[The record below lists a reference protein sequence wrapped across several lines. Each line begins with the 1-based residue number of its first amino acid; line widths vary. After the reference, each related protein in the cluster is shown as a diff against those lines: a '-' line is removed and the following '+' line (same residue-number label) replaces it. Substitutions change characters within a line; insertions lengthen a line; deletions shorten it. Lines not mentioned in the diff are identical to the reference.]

1 MEKLSDKNDGNIVKR
16 RQDIMDSLF
25 IVMPAY
31 NEESNIEFVVRQ
43 WYKILEG
50 KGVCS
55 RLVVADSG
63 SFDRTHEILVRLQ
76 KELDHLE
83 ILSNTDSMAR
93 K

>member
-43 WYKILEG
+43 WYKIL
-50 KGVCS
+50 
-55 RLVVADSG
+55 
-63 SFDRTHEILVRLQ
+63 
-76 KELDHLE
+76 KEKVSAHGL
-83 ILSNTDSMAR
+83 
-93 K
+93 